1 MKINLDSL
9 KLAIE
14 TSGLTTI
21 AIVGVVAILCYIA
34 EFYSWLF
41 NTYSPV
47 VAALVLA
54 VFGFLILAVVS
65 YIIAEQNNKGGR

>member
-1 MKINLDSL
+1 MKINFDSL
-9 KLAIE
+9 KLALA
-14 TSGLTTI
+14 TSGLTMI
-21 AIVGVVAILCYIA
+21 AVVGVFAILYYIA

-54 VFGFLILAVVS
+54 VFGFFILAVVS
-65 YIIAEQNNKGGR
+65 YIINERKS